1 MNQHEHI
8 DELIAKHLAKETSAA
23 EKDFINKWIASSETN
38 NSYYSEMK
46 MIYEIADK
54 QTLQDKIN
62 IDIAWNKF
70 SEKLP
75 EPANKR
81 TIFKK
86 LIATLYGKA
95 ALFICLFGLG
105 YLIYSQFGYHEKEIV
120 FSSST
125 SASRNDTLSDKTFV
139 SLYPNSSIRYS
150 SSFNISNR
158 NLKLTG
164 EAYFKVQHNAE
175 LPFIINT
182 GKVFIKDIGTAFTV
196 KALPS
201 DSTVMV
207 TVTEG
212 KVIFY
217 SSQNSGMTL
226 LKNETGIYNL
236 ISETFRKKDD
246 SFNAETTQ
254 TLSFESTSL
263 QLVIDTLNK
272 VYHEHIVLSCKN
284 LESLELTASFKE
296 KTATPIVETIAETF
310 GLSITRNNGTVLLN
324 SRTCKK

>member
-1 MNQHEHI
+1 
-8 DELIAKHLAKETSAA
+8 
-23 EKDFINKWIASSETN
+23 
-38 NSYYSEMK
+38 
-46 MIYEIADK
+46 
-54 QTLQDKIN
+54 
-62 IDIAWNKF
+62 
-70 SEKLP
+70 
-75 EPANKR
+75 
-81 TIFKK
+81 
-86 LIATLYGKA
+86 
-95 ALFICLFGLG
+95 
-105 YLIYSQFGYHEKEIV
+105 
-120 FSSST
+120 
-125 SASRNDTLSDKTFV
+125 
-139 SLYPNSSIRYS
+139 
-150 SSFNISNR
+150 
-158 NLKLTG
+158 
-164 EAYFKVQHNAE
+164 
-175 LPFIINT
+175 
-182 GKVFIKDIGTAFTV
+182 
-196 KALPS
+196 
-201 DSTVMV
+201 MV

-217 SSQNSGMTL
+217 SSQNSGMPL